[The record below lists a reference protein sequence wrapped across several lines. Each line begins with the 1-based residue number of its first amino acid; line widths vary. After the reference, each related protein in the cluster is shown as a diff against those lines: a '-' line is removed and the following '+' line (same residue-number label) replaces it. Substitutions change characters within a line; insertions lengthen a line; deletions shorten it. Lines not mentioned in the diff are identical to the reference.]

1 VSKADRF
8 PEPSAVTRCSESG
21 CERRNS
27 AEGQVECVSGRFCGL
42 GGGARARGFVFE
54 FECACASTRLT
65 MPLPTFTAQ
74 AAQANLNSPARAGQ
88 RLQHSPRRPTFTAQP
103 AQANL
108 YSTARAG
115 GTAELITR
123 GVVYVVHALQSSIP
137 SSGGGSFCF
146 RTRLGFRVTDPDP
159 NPNPPESIVK
169 VGRGVTL
176 LASLSRASKERSGL
190 HGAA

>member
-1 VSKADRF
+1 MESRKKGNREKRNRGCLDKFVILSHYADRN
-8 PEPSAVTRCSESG
+8 T
-21 CERRNS
+21 
-27 AEGQVECVSGRFCGL
+27 L
-42 GGGARARGFVFE
+42 
-54 FECACASTRLT
+54 ASTCLT

-74 AAQANLNSPARAGQ
+74 PAQANLYSPARAVQ
-88 RLQHSPRRPTFTAQP
+88 RLQHSPRRPNFTAQP

-115 GTAELITR
+115 GTAELITS

-137 SSGGGSFCF
+137 SSGGGSFTF
-146 RTRLGFRVTDPDP
+146 RTRLGFRVTGPKP
-159 NPNPPESIVK
+159 NPNPPKSFVK

-190 HGAA
+190 HGAAYADFTCGVECPRWGRSGHHSDEPG